1 MWDSIAE
8 GVRQLV
14 TNAGVVVSAVL
25 GTASEAG
32 GTVGSLSAIQPLF
45 FMGAAGSVMMLGMK
59 VLSMFSWGR

>member
-32 GTVGSLSAIQPLF
+32 GTVGSLWRFSRCSLWARQ
-45 FMGAAGSVMMLGMK
+45 A
-59 VLSMFSWGR
+59 VL

>member
-45 FMGAAGSVMMLGMK
+45 FMGAAGSVMMLA
-59 VLSMFSWGR
+59 